1 MTDNSSGGQEN
12 PSGHASK
19 IGTSYTLNELRG
31 ILSDEIEK
39 LRTDK
44 GTAQTANAISNA
56 CGKILSSVKL
66 ELEAYKMMG
75 RKPTALA
82 SIAGITE
89 AVSEEKPAATAS

>member
-1 MTDNSSGGQEN
+1 MAKKQGQT
-12 PSGHASK
+12 SK
-19 IGTSYTLNELRG
+19 IGQSYTLNELRG

-39 LRTDK
+39 VRTNK
-44 GTAQTANAISNA
+44 ATAQNVNAISNA

-82 SIAGITE
+82 GIAGITE
-89 AVSEEKPAATAS
+89 ALGEESAAKEGAAH

>member
-1 MTDNSSGGQEN
+1 MAKKQTTNTAS
-12 PSGHASK
+12 SK
-19 IGTSYTLNELRG
+19 IGQSYTLNELRG
-31 ILSDEIEK
+31 ILSGEIEK

-44 GTAQTANAISNA
+44 GTAATANAISNA

-82 SIAGITE
+82 AIAG
-89 AVSEEKPAATAS
+89 VSDALAEEGKQEGTAAH